1 MSTSTVAR
9 TASTPQARTC
19 PEWCDGVHNADCDG
33 NFFHRGRLAVVSVP
47 EKSAMP
53 IETDK
58 DMRAP
63 MLTAHLVLPAGPEG
77 DDEDPQITVDTGDLW
92 GPYAELDVDQ
102 ADEFIRDLKEFT
114 AFMEIYRNR
123 LAALKEQQS

>member
-1 MSTSTVAR
+1 
-9 TASTPQARTC
+9 
-19 PEWCDGVHNADCDG
+19 
-33 NFFHRGRLAVVSVP
+33 
-47 EKSAMP
+47 MP

-77 DDEDPQITVDTGDLW
+77 DNEPAQISVDTGDLW
-92 GPYAELDVDQ
+92 GPYAELDVEQ

-114 AFMEIYRNR
+114 AFMELYRGR
-123 LAALKEQQS
+123 LAALKGERS

>member
-1 MSTSTVAR
+1 MTTSTAGR
-9 TASTPQARTC
+9 IASAPQATTC
-19 PEWCDGVHNADCDG
+19 PEWCDGVHNSDCDG

-77 DDEDPQITVDTGDLW
+77 DDEPPQITVDTGDLW

-102 ADEFIRDLKEFT
+102 ADEFIRNLKDFT
-114 AFMEIYRNR
+114 AFVELYRDR
-123 LAALKEQQS
+123 LAALKGGRS